1 MKLRIQPEIA
11 DAIKSGRP
19 VVAMESTVYS
29 SLGLPQPANLEAHTR
44 ACEAVT
50 AVGATAAVTAIVGGE
65 PRVGLTDAEMIEVLE
80 SGGSGA
86 GSGSGSGAG
95 SSGAT
100 ARKVSLS
107 DLPVALAQRWDL
119 GVTTVSASLAM
130 AHRAGIRVF
139 ATGGIGGVHREN
151 PNDVS
156 ADLEALARFGLATVC
171 SGAKAFLDLD
181 ATTERLETLGV
192 AVVGYQ
198 TRQFPAF
205 WSRESDISLAHRVQ
219 TPDEAAEIVRQ
230 VGASRS
236 GVGASEPGVGASEPE
251 VGTPGPGVL
260 FVVPPPED
268 VALAWADIK
277 GAVAQALEEVKQQG
291 IVGGAVTPF
300 ILQRVSQATGGAT
313 LPANVSLVAN
323 NAAIAAQIAVS
334 LARG

>member
-1 MKLRIQPEIA
+1 MKLHTQPEIA
-11 DAIKSGRP
+11 DALKSGQP

-44 ACEAVT
+44 AREAVAAAGATGAVT
-50 AVGATAAVTAIVGGE
+50 AVIGGE
-65 PRVGLTDAEMIEVLE
+65 ARVGLTEAEMTQVLE
-80 SGGSGA
+80 SGGSE
-86 GSGSGSGAG
+86 SGADG
-95 SSGAT
+95 PSAPV
-100 ARKVSLS
+100 RKVSLS
-107 DLPVALAQRWDL
+107 DLPVALAQRWEL
-119 GVTTVSASLAM
+119 GVTTVSASLAV
-130 AHRAGIRVF
+130 AHQAGIQVF

-181 ATTERLETLGV
+181 ATVERLETLGV

-198 TRQFPAF
+198 TQQFPAF
-205 WSRESDISLAHRVQ
+205 WSRESDIAVAHRVQ
-219 TPDEAAEIVRQ
+219 TPDEAAEIVRHL
-230 VGASRS
+230 GGS
-236 GVGASEPGVGASEPE
+236 GSEPGAAGSEPKS
-251 VGTPGPGVL
+251 GPGIL

-277 GAVAQALEEVKQQG
+277 GAVAQALEQVKQQG

-300 ILQRVSQATGGAT
+300 ILERVSQATGGAT

-323 NAAIAAQIAVS
+323 NAAVAAQIAVS
-334 LARG
+334 LARS